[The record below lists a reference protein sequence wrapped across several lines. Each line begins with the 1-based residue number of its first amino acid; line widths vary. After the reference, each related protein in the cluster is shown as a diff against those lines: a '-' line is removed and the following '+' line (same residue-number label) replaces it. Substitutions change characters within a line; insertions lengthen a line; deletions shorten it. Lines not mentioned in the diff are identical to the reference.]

1 MTPRQQLDGFLAK
14 YDPAIART
22 AKAVLAAMRRR
33 LPGAIELVYD
43 NYNALAIGF
52 ATGDRVKDVVFS
64 VAVYPRWVTLF
75 FYKDGARLPDP
86 HGVLRGKGAQVRH
99 VVLDDGAATL
109 DRPPIRE
116 LIHVALDRH
125 GWTPTPGAR
134 GSIVI
139 KSVAPKQRP
148 RRAAPAARAAPA
160 RQRKVKARV
169 KVPRTA
175 PASS

>member
-1 MTPRQQLDGFLAK
+1 MTPRQELDGFLAK
-14 YDPAIART
+14 YDPAIARI

-52 ATGDRVKDVVFS
+52 ATGDRVRDVVFS
-64 VAVYPRWVTLF
+64 IAVYPRWVTLF
-75 FYKDGARLPDP
+75 FFKDGARLPDP

-99 VVLDDGAATL
+99 VVLEEGAATL
-109 DRPPIRE
+109 DEPAIRE
-116 LIHVALDRH
+116 LMRVALDRH
-125 GWTPTPGAR
+125 GWTPTRGAR

-148 RRAAPAARAAPA
+148 RRAVAAAPA
-160 RQRKVKARV
+160 QRKVKARV

-175 PASS
+175 PVSS